1 MDERLD
7 WLEKDL
13 KGKSQA
19 QKPQK
24 SARPDFPSIG
34 VGSER

>member
-13 KGKSQA
+13 KGKQQTKA
-19 QKPQK
+19 QQRASPE
-24 SARPDFPSIG
+24 FPSIG